1 VSTTLCRAIPVVLAA
16 LVALAPRVLPAQD
29 KVDRRAAAASD
40 IAVRVGGTYGA
51 LRVLGWEKD
60 SIAITGVVPRG
71 TRVDG
76 GFGAGVAR
84 GAKFWIEPPAGA
96 PAGDAR
102 LELRVPVGARVWVK
116 TGSADVEVRDVRGGL
131 DLNVIGGS
139 VRVTGDP
146 RELAIESMD
155 GNVTID
161 GAPAWLRVKTATGS
175 IELRG
180 GAGDAALA
188 TVSGAVRVTGGAFDR
203 ARLEA
208 VTGDLL
214 YAGMPAR
221 GGELVFDTHSGRI
234 ELALPPR
241 TAVQLEATTITGTI
255 DNALNATAPR
265 AGREGRGAELVLD
278 GGAGAPRIVA
288 RSFKGTIAL
297 RAGAAQKRM
306 PSETGK

>member
-1 VSTTLCRAIPVVLAA
+1 M
-16 LVALAPRVLPAQD
+16 
-29 KVDRRAAAASD
+29 
-40 IAVRVGGTYGA
+40 RVGGTYGA
-51 LRVLGWEKD
+51 LRVLGWDKD

-188 TVSGAVRVTGGAFDR
+188 TVSGATCCIRGCPPGAGSSSSTPTAAASSSRSRRGRRCSSRRRRSR
-203 ARLEA
+203 AR
-208 VTGDLL
+208 
-214 YAGMPAR
+214 
-221 GGELVFDTHSGRI
+221 S
-234 ELALPPR
+234 
-241 TAVQLEATTITGTI
+241 TT
-255 DNALNATAPR
+255 P
-265 AGREGRGAELVLD
+265 
-278 GGAGAPRIVA
+278 
-288 RSFKGTIAL
+288 
-297 RAGAAQKRM
+297 
-306 PSETGK
+306 